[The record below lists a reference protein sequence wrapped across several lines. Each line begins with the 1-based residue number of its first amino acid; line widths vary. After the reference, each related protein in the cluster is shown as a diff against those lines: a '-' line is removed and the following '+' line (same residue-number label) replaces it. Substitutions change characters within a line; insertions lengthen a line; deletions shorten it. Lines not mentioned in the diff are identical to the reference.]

1 MKTNRK
7 ILELYALGIFL
18 LLAPVVLV
26 ADQLLDEKIII
37 KTIDA
42 KNISNDEKGNL
53 ILEEDVIIITN
64 LLEFRTDKAIYNQ
77 TEGTLELKARTE
89 I

>member
-1 MKTNRK
+1 MKINRK

-37 KTIDA
+37 NHDENKRRVCPKSGWIIKRNKIIDKKT
-42 KNISNDEKGNL
+42 N
-53 ILEEDVIIITN
+53 V
-64 LLEFRTDKAIYNQ
+64 
-77 TEGTLELKARTE
+77 
-89 I
+89 